1 MFKGT
6 RIDEILGKVK
16 MPPKGG
22 RAEKQ
27 SFMLQNAKFMELRD
41 SRSRIDK
48 VDPDIIEEVAQLYV
62 GTKVPTFLVT
72 WNTPE
77 WEDAF
82 EQSFSKALGD
92 MATDKTPGALWNS
105 LGSDNGAVLG
115 SHPELVLEQTRQ
127 LCEKC
132 LKDDFDRLTAA
143 EMFVRTGVAYKVFVK
158 SEPHKVAKLNEGRQR
173 LVFASPLHMTI
184 LERMIFG
191 RQNDADIDNWE
202 HVPSKPGLTMNGDG
216 AWTLRGNVE
225 SFLQP
230 LSTDQEGWDWHVPDW
245 LMFADVEVRRCLLE
259 GSELDINSWHR
270 VARNMTH
277 LLARK
282 TVLFS
287 DGTFFVQ
294 SDDNAGV
301 WPSGSYRTSGTNS
314 RMRVLIRRIACGN
327 CKIITMG
334 DDAVEDN
341 VENIQDCYA
350 SYGFVLKPPE
360 FVSKDKFEFCSK
372 FFELGVVRPVPTS
385 VDKMV
390 AKLIRSKSIQAQ
402 DAIWRELENAPERVE
417 LDDLGLFTQQWF

>member
-1 MFKGT
+1 
-6 RIDEILGKVK
+6 

-27 SFMLQNAKFMELRD
+27 SFRLQNARFMELRET
-41 SRSRIDK
+41 RNQIDR
-48 VDPDIIEEVAQLYV
+48 VDQDIIEEVASLYV
-62 GTKVPTFLVT
+62 GSKVPAFLAK
-72 WNTPE
+72 WLTPD

-82 EQSFSKALGD
+82 KQSFTKALGD

-105 LGSDNGAVLG
+105 LGSDNGSVLG
-115 SHPELVLEQTRQ
+115 SHPELVLNQTRQ
-127 LCEKC
+127 LVEKC
-132 LKDDFDRLTAA
+132 LKDDFDRLTSS

-158 SEPHKVAKLNEGRQR
+158 SEPHKIAKLNEGRQR

-191 RQNDADIDNWE
+191 KQNDTDIDNWKS
-202 HVPSKPGLTMNGDG
+202 VPSKPGLTMDREG
-216 AWTLRGNVE
+216 AFTLRGNVE
-225 SFLQP
+225 HFASP

-259 GSELDINSWHR
+259 GSELDVNLWHR

-327 CKIITMG
+327 SNIVTMG
-334 DDAVEDN
+334 DDAVEDD
-341 VENIQDCYA
+341 VENIQTCYA
-350 SYGFVLKPPE
+350 NYGFVLKPPE
-360 FVSKDKFEFCSK
+360 QVSSDKFEFCSK
-372 FFELGVVRPVPTS
+372 FFELGVVRPVSTS

-390 AKLIRSKSIQAQ
+390 AKLIRSKSEQAQ
-402 DAIWRELENAPERVE
+402 DAIWRELENAPERSE
-417 LDDLGLFTQQWF
+417 LEQLGLFGQQWF

>member
-1 MFKGT
+1 
-6 RIDEILGKVK
+6 
-16 MPPKGG
+16 MPPRGG

-27 SFMLQNAKFMELRD
+27 SFILQNTKFLELKAARD
-41 SRSRIDK
+41 RIDGISN
-48 VDPDIIEEVAQLYV
+48 DIIEEVASLYV
-62 GTKVPTFLVT
+62 GSKVPAFLAK
-72 WNTPE
+72 WLTPE
-77 WEDAF
+77 WESAF

-105 LGSDNGAVLG
+105 LGSDNGTVLG

-143 EMFVRTGVAYKVFVK
+143 DMFVRTGVAYKVFVK
-158 SEPHKVAKLNEGRQR
+158 SEPHSIAKLDEGRQR

-191 RQNDADIDNWE
+191 KQNDTDIDNWNV
-202 HVPSKPGLTMNGDG
+202 VPSKPGLTMDRDG
-216 AWTLRGNVE
+216 AWALRGNVE
-225 SFLQP
+225 PFVSP
-230 LSTDQEGWDWHVPDW
+230 VSTDQSGWDWHVPDW

-259 GSELDINSWHR
+259 GPELEISSWHR
-270 VARNMTH
+270 IARNMTH

-287 DGTFFVQ
+287 DGTFYVQ

-314 RMRVLIRRIACGN
+314 RMRVLIRRLACGN
-327 CKIITMG
+327 SNIITMG
-334 DDAVEDN
+334 DDAVEDD
-341 VENIQDCYA
+341 VENIQTCYLE
-350 SYGFVLKPPE
+350 YGFVLKPPE
-360 FVSKDKFEFCSK
+360 PVTSDRFEFCSK
-372 FFELGVVRPVPTS
+372 FFELGVVRPVSTS

-390 AKLIRSKSIQAQ
+390 AKLIRSKSQQAQ
-402 DAIWRELENAPERVE
+402 DAIWRELENAPERSE
-417 LDDLGLFTQQWF
+417 LEELGLFGQQWF